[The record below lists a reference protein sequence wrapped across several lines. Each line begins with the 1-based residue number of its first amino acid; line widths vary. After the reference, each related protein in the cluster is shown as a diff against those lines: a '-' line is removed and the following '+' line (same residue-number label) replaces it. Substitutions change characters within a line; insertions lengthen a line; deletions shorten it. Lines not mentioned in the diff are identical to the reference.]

1 MSQSANLL
9 GFDRCGCMLTRRD
22 LLSRASV
29 AALALGL
36 PEQSDAWVIHGSG
49 VTSTNTNRVTINASL
64 GFLNLAKNFYFNID
78 PANASSDGYPVVAPT
93 SGWNANIAMP
103 LGYYGNFVWKF
114 SGQGSMQIA
123 AQSIL
128 VSSTSATTTI
138 VELHGATSGSVSGNI
153 TISGQTNPR
162 VVFQF
167 GWNIQSIGPGASNGA
182 GGNLIRVTVP
192 TGNFDQGGATGTQ
205 VNISGANSNTGVNG
219 ITWTVNR
226 VDPQTFDLQ
235 GSTYT
240 NSQATAAGT
249 AIYIANNITLYMYT
263 SGPGTFS
270 GMSNLVWCKT
280 GDERAITSGLIVD
293 TQLINQLIDLKP
305 GWLRFMDAAGV
316 QSNFEGD

>member
-9 GFDRCGCMLTRRD
+9 GFHRCGCMLTRRD

-36 PEQSDAWVIHGSG
+36 PEQSAAWVIHGSG

-114 SGQGSMQIA
+114 SGQGSIQIA

-138 VELHGATSGSVSGNI
+138 DRKSTRLNSSHQI
-153 TISGQTNPR
+153 ISY
-162 VVFQF
+162 
-167 GWNIQSIGPGASNGA
+167 A
-182 GGNLIRVTVP
+182 
-192 TGNFDQGGATGTQ
+192 
-205 VNISGANSNTGVNG
+205 
-219 ITWTVNR
+219 
-226 VDPQTFDLQ
+226 
-235 GSTYT
+235 
-240 NSQATAAGT
+240 
-249 AIYIANNITLYMYT
+249 
-263 SGPGTFS
+263 
-270 GMSNLVWCKT
+270 
-280 GDERAITSGLIVD
+280 
-293 TQLINQLIDLKP
+293 
-305 GWLRFMDAAGV
+305 
-316 QSNFEGD
+316 